1 MTAIA
6 IHPERPMTRH
16 ATVDVLVCG
25 NADRGDDGA
34 PVAAADLLDWLLASP
49 AHVRIVGDL
58 DVTHLCSI
66 PEDDGV
72 VIVDAA
78 TGLEPGTIA
87 TLPLDAAGS
96 GAADVQPRS
105 SHSLPI
111 PEVVAIA
118 NTLRGRPLD
127 GRIVA
132 IGGTRFGLGEPLSD
146 PVARAI
152 PQLALDVW
160 RAVAAVHL
168 TGAADDDAHPGDA

>member
-1 MTAIA
+1 MT
-6 IHPERPMTRH
+6 MTSH
-16 ATVDVLVCG
+16 STVDVLVCG

-66 PEDDGV
+66 PDEDGV

-78 TGLEPGTIA
+78 TGLEPGAIA
-87 TLPLDAAGS
+87 TLLLEDAGRP
-96 GAADVQPRS
+96 GGRVQPRS
-105 SHSLPI
+105 SHALPI

-118 NTLRGRPLD
+118 NTLRRCPLR

-132 IGGTRFGLGEPLSD
+132 IGGARFSLGEPLSD

-152 PQLALDVW
+152 PELVLDVW
-160 RAVAAVHL
+160 RAVAALHAD
-168 TGAADDDAHPGDA
+168 GSAAGVNPRTAEA